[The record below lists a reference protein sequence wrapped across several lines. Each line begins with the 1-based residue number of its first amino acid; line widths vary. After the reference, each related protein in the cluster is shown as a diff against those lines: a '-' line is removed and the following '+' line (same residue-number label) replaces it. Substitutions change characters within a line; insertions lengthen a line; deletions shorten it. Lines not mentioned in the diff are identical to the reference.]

1 MSGRYVSGFF
11 CVVWLGFFLSVGS
24 VHSASQRHAGAQK
37 STQVVGRVCPGF
49 VVLPNGHAV
58 LSRLPEDS
66 PKNAPASHS
75 SMTSDQG
82 RMTAGHSHM
91 PQTGAPQQGHL
102 KHGGQGHG
110 ASMSHMAK
118 PSKHLMGY
126 RHGQAITP
134 KQRMLCVPLAR
145 RHDKSWTAVSRQ
157 LSVFVTAESL
167 RGRLTHGSRSNEGF
181 RLTIMRP
188 GSGRPM
194 DDAKVQVLAR
204 MPHHDRRMPG
214 GHGPA
219 NDPDVRGMVARREP
233 DGRYLVG
240 TVDFTMAGP
249 WLLEVRVR
257 QGQKTSLAYFAVL
270 VGE

>member
-1 MSGRYVSGFF
+1 MPRRDVSGFF
-11 CVVWLGFFLSVGS
+11 CLVCLGFFLSVGP

-37 STQVVGRVCPGF
+37 STQVVRKACPGF

-58 LSRLPEDS
+58 LSRLQEDT
-66 PKNAPASHS
+66 PKDAPASQS

-82 RMTAGHSHM
+82 RMAAGHGHM
-91 PQTGAPQQGHL
+91 QQTDASQQEHM
-102 KHGGQGHG
+102 KHGEHDHS
-110 ASMSHMAK
+110 ASMPPMPK

-126 RHGQAITP
+126 RHGQVITP
-134 KQRMLCVPLAR
+134 NKRMLCVPLAR
-145 RHDKSWTAVSRQ
+145 RHDKSWTAVSNQ

-167 RGRLTHGSRSNEGF
+167 RGRLTHSSRWNEGF

-188 GSGRPM
+188 GSGQPM

-204 MPHHDRRMPG
+204 MPHHDHRMPG

-219 NDPDVRGMVARREP
+219 NDPDVRGMVAQREP

-257 QGQKTSLAYFAVL
+257 QGQKTSSAYFAVL